1 MEAVLAHIWLREEAR
16 LSTRRIRE
24 AREHFGGALEAC
36 RALNEGDLFF
46 TPREREQKANAS
58 WKRAEKVLEN
68 CRKAGARAICYEE
81 DGYPEDLRQIYDP
94 PAVLY
99 LKGTMPQWEEMP
111 VLAIVGRRKASPLG
125 LETARRFARVLSA
138 HGFLIVSG
146 LAQGVDGAAH
156 QGALEGP
163 TPTVAV
169 LGTAIDQCYP
179 ASHNG
184 LLRRILEKEGAVL
197 SEYPPS
203 RRGYPG
209 YFPRRNRIISGLS
222 LGVLVVEAAR
232 KSGSLITAA
241 TALEQERDVFAV
253 PGSIDRPE
261 YEGSNQLIRSGATLC
276 TDPVEICQEYA
287 GRFPGLVMGLEE
299 KPQEKEPEQEMPQ
312 SASGKSKPAP
322 AGLTG
327 REKLIVDSM
336 DGLTHIDAICQ
347 NTGLATGEV
356 LTSLTMLQIRGVVR
370 ERGAKYFEII

>member
-1 MEAVLAHIWLREEAR
+1 MEAVLAHIWLREEVR

-99 LKGTMPQWEEMP
+99 LKGTMPRWEEMP

-146 LAQGVDGAAH
+146 LAQGADGAAH
-156 QGALEGP
+156 QGAMEGP

-184 LLRRILEKEGAVL
+184 LLRRILEKEGAAL
-197 SEYPPS
+197 SEYPPG

-241 TALEQERDVFAV
+241 TALEQGRDVFAV

-261 YEGSNQLIRSGATLC
+261 YEGCNQLIRSGATLC

-299 KPQEKEPEQEMPQ
+299 KTQEKEPEQEMPQ
-312 SASGKSKPAP
+312 FASSKSKPAP

-336 DGLTHIDAICQ
+336 DGLTHIDVICQ

>member
-99 LKGTMPQWEEMP
+99 LKGTMPRWEEMP

-125 LETARRFARVLSA
+125 LETARRFAQVLSA

-241 TALEQERDVFAV
+241 TALEQGRDVFAV

-261 YEGSNQLIRSGATLC
+261 YEGCNQLIRSGATLC

>member
-36 RALNEGDLFF
+36 RALNEDDLFF

-99 LKGTMPQWEEMP
+99 LKGTMPRWEEMP

-125 LETARRFARVLSA
+125 LETARRFAQVLSA

-184 LLRRILEKEGAVL
+184 LLRRILEKEGAAL
-197 SEYPPS
+197 SEYPPG

-241 TALEQERDVFAV
+241 TALEQGRDVFAV

-299 KPQEKEPEQEMPQ
+299 EPQEKEPEQEMPQ
-312 SASGKSKPAP
+312 SASSKSKPAP

>member
-99 LKGTMPQWEEMP
+99 LKGTMPRWEEMP

-125 LETARRFARVLSA
+125 LETARRFAQVLSA

-146 LAQGVDGAAH
+146 LAQGADGAAH

-184 LLRRILEKEGAVL
+184 LLRRILEKEGAAL
-197 SEYPPS
+197 SEYPPG

-261 YEGSNQLIRSGATLC
+261 YEGCNQLIRSGATLC

-299 KPQEKEPEQEMPQ
+299 KAQEKELEQEMPQ

>member
-68 CRKAGARAICYEE
+68 CRKAGAWAICYEE

-99 LKGTMPQWEEMP
+99 LKGTMPRWEEMP

-146 LAQGVDGAAH
+146 LAQGADGAAH

-184 LLRRILEKEGAVL
+184 LLRRILEKEGAAL
-197 SEYPPS
+197 SEYPPG

-241 TALEQERDVFAV
+241 TALEQGRDVFAV

-261 YEGSNQLIRSGATLC
+261 YEGCNQLIRSGATLC

-312 SASGKSKPAP
+312 FASSKSKPAP

-336 DGLTHIDAICQ
+336 DGLTHIDVICQ

>member
-99 LKGTMPQWEEMP
+99 LKGTMPRWEEMP

-125 LETARRFARVLSA
+125 LETARRFAQVLSA

-197 SEYPPS
+197 SEYPPG

-261 YEGSNQLIRSGATLC
+261 YEGCNQLIRSGATLC